1 MDPDLI
7 RWSESINRTDSAQS
21 YTQEGFT
28 TPLKFAPGQGWI
40 YGSSLDWAG
49 FVLEKITEQSLA
61 DYMKEHIFTPLGMD
75 STAFNVSTIPNGR
88 CRLVDWAT
96 ASADDPN
103 LLVKGSSWIP
113 DEYTFYSGGSG
124 LHSTTSDYSKFLTAM
139 LRGEL
144 LDAETQ
150 KLVFSPSLTNTERE
164 ALQQAF
170 AGDMWDFFVPE
181 IYPKNAPVDH
191 GLSGI
196 INLEDSPGRRRKGS
210 MMWSGAS
217 NGRWWVDP
225 ETGIA
230 AVMTTQVE
238 PFNYPVAIRLFRELE
253 EAVYRELL

>member
-7 RWSESINRTDSAQS
+7 RWSESINRTENSQAWS
-21 YTQEGFT
+21 LEGFT

-40 YGSSLDWAG
+40 YGTSLDWAG
-49 FVLEKITEQSLA
+49 HVLETITNQSLEE
-61 DYMKEHIFTPLGMD
+61 YMKENIFTPLGMD
-75 STAFNVSTIPNGR
+75 STAFNVSTIPNGPDR
-88 CRLVDWAT
+88 VVDWAS
-96 ASADDPN
+96 ASAEDPN
-103 LLVKGSSWIP
+103 LLLPGTSWIP
-113 DEYTFYSGGSG
+113 SEYTQYSGGAG

-144 LDAETQ
+144 LPEFMQ
-150 KLVFSPSLTNTERE
+150 KLVFTPQLTVTEHEKLKE
-164 ALQQAF
+164 AF
-170 AGDMWDFFVPE
+170 SGDMWNFFVPE
-181 IYPKNAPVDH
+181 IFPAGAPVDH

-225 ETGIA
+225 KSGIA

-238 PFNYPVAIRLFRELE
+238 PFNYPVAIELFRELE
-253 EAVYRELL
+253 EAVYQNLV